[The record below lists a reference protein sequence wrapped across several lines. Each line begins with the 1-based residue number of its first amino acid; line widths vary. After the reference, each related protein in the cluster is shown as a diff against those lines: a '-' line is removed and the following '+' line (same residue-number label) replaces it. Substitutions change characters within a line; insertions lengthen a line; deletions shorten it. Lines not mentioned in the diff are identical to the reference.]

1 LARCS
6 FFSLCAVE
14 PNLVYWCLRPL
25 RRLYFRGGQSTNAGG
40 LHGFECKKS
49 QAANRWPALYLVP
62 NVIYVVVLAAYVVL
76 LFFGPG
82 IDTLHGL
89 EAQAMGQKIIV
100 YTSIINVCIQAYGIR
115 RFLRGEIR
123 ADEEPQP
130 AWRRSPGVRESSCD
144 ALPAR
149 CII

>member
-1 LARCS
+1 M
-6 FFSLCAVE
+6 
-14 PNLVYWCLRPL
+14 
-25 RRLYFRGGQSTNAGG
+25 NAAPWNVNDG
-40 LHGFECKKS
+40 LHELFVQIAFGF
-49 QAANRWPALYLVP
+49 L
-62 NVIYVVVLAAYVVL
+62 L

-115 RFLRGEIR
+115 RFPRGEIR